1 MATLTL
7 KSLYFEACH
16 GFYEEERRRGNRFE
30 VDLTFTADLRQ
41 AGDSDRLEDTID
53 YQKAAAIVQKVME
66 GPSQKLIE
74 TLAKRIG
81 DLLFESFPEAKQLQV
96 AVRKLAPPLDVET
109 AYSETRMS
117 WQRSL

>member
-7 KSLYFEACH
+7 KSLCFEAYH
-16 GFYEEERRRGNRFE
+16 GFYEEERRQGNRFE

-53 YQKAAAIVQKVME
+53 YQKAADIVQKVME

-74 TLAKRIG
+74 SLTKRIG
-81 DLLFESFPEAKQLQV
+81 DHLFESFPEAERLQV
-96 AVRKLAPPLDVET
+96 AVRKLMPPLDVET